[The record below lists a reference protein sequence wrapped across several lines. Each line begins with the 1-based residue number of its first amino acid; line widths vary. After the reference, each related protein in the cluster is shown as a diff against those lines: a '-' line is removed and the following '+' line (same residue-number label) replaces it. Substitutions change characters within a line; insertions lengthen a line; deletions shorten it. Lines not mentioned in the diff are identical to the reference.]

1 MKEKLL
7 PPGQRI
13 AKDFPVLHL
22 GEIPV
27 FKPDAWDFFVDG
39 EVNNPFRISW
49 EEFDKLPKVKQ
60 TNDFHCVTGWS
71 RLGDEWEGIQVKL
84 LLDMAQPGP
93 EAKYAL
99 IFAEGNYTT
108 SLPLKNLMEENV
120 LLALYFNGKPLE
132 PIHGGPV
139 RSLVPVLYAYKSAK
153 WVRGIRLYKELHP
166 GFWESRGYSESADPW
181 KEERYA

>member
-7 PPGQRI
+7 PPGQRT

-22 GEIPV
+22 GEVPV

-39 EVNNPFRISW
+39 EVKNPLRIGW
-49 EEFDKLPKVKQ
+49 KEFNKLPRVKQ
-60 TNDFHCVTGWS
+60 INDFHCVTGWS

-108 SLPLKNLMEENV
+108 SLPLKDLMEENV
-120 LLALYFNGKPLE
+120 LLALNFNGKPLE

-181 KEERYA
+181 KEERYS